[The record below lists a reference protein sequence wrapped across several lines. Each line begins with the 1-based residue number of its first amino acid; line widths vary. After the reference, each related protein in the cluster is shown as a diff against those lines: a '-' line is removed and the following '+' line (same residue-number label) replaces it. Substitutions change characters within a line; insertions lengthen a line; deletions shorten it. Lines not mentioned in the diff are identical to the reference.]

1 MKKSEIHELLEA
13 SSLSPTALAGR
24 TAVVTGAGRGIGAGL
39 AEALARLGAHVVL
52 AEIDAPSGRA
62 AAEAVGAQLGPE
74 SSATFVETDVGDEAA
89 IEALLARCGTVDIV
103 VNNAIAV
110 TIGAVGDV
118 PLEDWDRSYRVNL
131 RGPVA
136 FARRTVPGM
145 VARGHGVFVCLSSVG
160 GAYMGA
166 YECLKAAG
174 NELAAT
180 LAAEL
185 EGTGVFAFSV
195 GPGQV
200 MTPGLEEAVRDL
212 APMHGMSEDEFLA
225 MHSEHVISVAEAAVG
240 IAATIVLA
248 ERFHGSETSSTAGL
262 VAAGIGARSRRPA
275 ASVETL
281 PRADADPMKPAQTDD
296 TAAEAALRVRASF
309 VEQVTG
315 WRARGLFERKW
326 MERDF
331 RRHVGASPDEVIS
344 DLDALV
350 ATLRGGGPGT
360 TAVTARLLTYYDR
373 YEKLARD
380 HTRDPVELQRA
391 LDAIAGWRSEIVALE
406 RLMTPGPA
414 A

>member
-1 MKKSEIHELLEA
+1 MKSEIRELLEA
-13 SSLSPTALAGR
+13 SSLPTTALAGR

-39 AEALARLGAHVVL
+39 AEALARLGARVVV
-52 AEIDAPSGRA
+52 AEVDAASGRA
-62 AAEAVGAQLGPE
+62 TAEAVRRQLGSE
-74 SSATFVETDVGDEAA
+74 SAATFVETDVGDEAA
-89 IEALLARCGTVDIV
+89 IDALLARCGPVDVV
-103 VNNAIAV
+103 VNNAVAV
-110 TIGAVGDV
+110 AIGAVSDV
-118 PLEDWDRSYRVNL
+118 PLDAWDRSYRVNL

-185 EGTGVFAFSV
+185 EDTGVFAFSV

-200 MTPGLEEAVRDL
+200 MTPGLTDAVRDL
-212 APMHGMSEDEFLA
+212 APMHGMSEEAFLA

-262 VAAGIGARSRRPA
+262 VAAGIGARSHRPTPPAEAEPA
-275 ASVETL
+275 A
-281 PRADADPMKPAQTDD
+281 DAGPTEPAGSAD
-296 TAAEAALRVRASF
+296 TAVEAARRVRASF
-309 VEQVTG
+309 VEQVEG

-331 RRHVGASPDEVIS
+331 RRHAGATPDEVIS
-344 DLDALV
+344 ELDGLV
-350 ATLRGGGPGT
+350 ATLGRGGPGRA
-360 TAVTARLLTYYDR
+360 AVTARLLTYYDR

-391 LDAIAGWRSEIVALE
+391 LTAIAGWRSEIVAFE
-406 RLMTPGPA
+406 RLVAPGPA

>member
-1 MKKSEIHELLEA
+1 MHSEIRELLEA
-13 SSLSPTALAGR
+13 SSLSAAALAGR
-24 TAVVTGAGRGIGAGL
+24 TAVVTGAGRGIGAAL
-39 AEALARLGAHVVL
+39 AEALARLGARVIV
-52 AEIDAPSGRA
+52 AEIDAASGRA
-62 AAEAVGAQLGPE
+62 AAEAVRAQLGSE
-74 SSATFVETDVGDEAA
+74 SIAAFVETDVGDEAA
-89 IEALLARCGTVDIV
+89 IDALLARCGPVDIV
-103 VNNAIAV
+103 VNNAVAV
-110 TIGAVGDV
+110 AIGAVSDV
-118 PLEDWDRSYRVNL
+118 PLDAWDRSYRVNL

-145 VARGHGVFVCLSSVG
+145 IARGYGVFVCLSSVG

-185 EGTGVFAFSV
+185 DGTGVFAFSV

-200 MTPGLEEAVRDL
+200 MTPGLTEAVRDL
-212 APMHGMSEDEFLA
+212 APMHGMSEDAFLG

-262 VAAGIGARSRRPA
+262 VAASIGARSARPA
-275 ASVETL
+275 PPVEE
-281 PRADADPMKPAQTDD
+281 APAEAEPTEPAGSDD
-296 TAAEAALRVRASF
+296 TAVEAARRVRASF
-309 VEQVTG
+309 VEQVEG

-331 RRHVGASPDEVIS
+331 RRHAGASPDEVIS
-344 DLDALV
+344 ELDGLV
-350 ATLRGGGPGT
+350 ATLGRGGLGR

-380 HTRDPVELQRA
+380 HTREPAQLRRA

-406 RLMTPGPA
+406 RLMRAVPSS
-414 A
+414 

>member
-1 MKKSEIHELLEA
+1 MKGEIHDLLEA
-13 SSLSPTALAGR
+13 SSLPAEALAGR

-39 AEALARLGAHVVL
+39 AEALARLGAHVVV
-52 AEIDAPSGRA
+52 AEVDAASGDATVEAIRA
-62 AAEAVGAQLGPE
+62 QRGPE
-74 SSATFVETDVGDEAA
+74 SVVTFVETDVADEAA
-89 IEALLARCGTVDIV
+89 IDALLARCGPVDIV
-103 VNNAIAV
+103 VNNAVAA
-110 TIGAVGDV
+110 TIGAVSDV
-118 PLEDWDRSYRVNL
+118 SLDDWDRSYRVNL

-145 VARGHGVFVCLSSVG
+145 VTRGYGVFVCLSSVG
-160 GAYMGA
+160 GAFMGA

-185 EGTGVFAFSV
+185 EGTGVFAFTV

-200 MTPGLEEAVRDL
+200 MTPGLKDAVRDL
-212 APMHGMSEDEFLA
+212 APMHGMSETDFLA

-262 VAAGIGARSRRPA
+262 VAAGIGARA
-275 ASVETL
+275 
-281 PRADADPMKPAQTDD
+281 PRAAPPAEAQPTESAGTTPVGD
-296 TAAEAALRVRASF
+296 TAVEAARRVRASF
-309 VEQVTG
+309 VEQVDG

-331 RRHVGASPDEVIS
+331 RRHAGASPEEVIAELES
-344 DLDALV
+344 LV
-350 ATLRGGGPGT
+350 ATLGQGVPVRA
-360 TAVTARLLTYYDR
+360 AVTARLLTYYDR

-380 HTRDPVELQRA
+380 HTRDPVDLERA
-391 LDAIAGWRSEIVALE
+391 LAAIAAWRAEIVALD
-406 RLMTPGPA
+406 RQMHPGPPS
-414 A
+414 